1 MINMLVIARS
11 HGTLLFFRPVGAAKR
26 GAKKESSRIGIG
38 SIYHSFISF
47 PTNGNA
53 EEPLLK
59 KATAVFFNGPSAV
72 PPS

>member
-1 MINMLVIARS
+1 MIKMLVIARS

-47 PTNGNA
+47 PRDETPKN
-53 EEPLLK
+53 PC
-59 KATAVFFNGPSAV
+59 
-72 PPS
+72 